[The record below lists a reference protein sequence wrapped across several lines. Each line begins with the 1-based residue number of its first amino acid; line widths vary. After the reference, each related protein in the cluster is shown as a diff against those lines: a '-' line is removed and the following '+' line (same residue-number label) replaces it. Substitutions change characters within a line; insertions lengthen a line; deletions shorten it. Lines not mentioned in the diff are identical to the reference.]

1 MVVRNVVEIDEGLC
15 NGCGECIPNCAEGAL
30 QIVEGKAR
38 IVKDMYCDGLGACL
52 GHCPQG
58 AISIIK
64 REAEEFDEEAV
75 HEYLARRD
83 SAERHV
89 AEEPVSE
96 LTPTCGCA
104 SGQVQQLKAMI
115 APRESVGGSALSH
128 WPVQLNLVPVKATFF
143 DDADLLVVADCV
155 PVAFPDLHAKLLR
168 GRPIV
173 IGCPKF
179 DDAQGYAEKLGEIL
193 RQNSVRTVTVVHM
206 EVPCC
211 SSMNGIVDYAVQASG
226 KSIPVMRATVS
237 VRGEIY

>member
-1 MVVRNVVEIDEGLC
+1 MVVRNIVKIDEELC

-30 QIVEGKAR
+30 HIVNGKAR
-38 IVKDMYCDGLGACL
+38 IIKDMYCDGLGACL

-58 AISIIK
+58 AINIIQ

-75 HEYLARRD
+75 HELLAQRD
-83 SAERHV
+83 GPEHPMP
-89 AEEPVSE
+89 EYHGSE
-96 LTPTCGCA
+96 VTMACGCA
-104 SGQVQQLKAMI
+104 SSKAQQLQAGVPKEA
-115 APRESVGGSALSH
+115 VGGSALSH
-128 WPVQLNLVPVKATFF
+128 WPVQLKLVPVKAPFF
-143 DDADLLVVADCV
+143 EDADLLVVADCV

-193 RQNSVRTVTVVHM
+193 KQNEVRTVTVVHM

-211 SSMNGIVDYAVQASG
+211 SSMKGIVDYAVRASG
-226 KSIPVMRATVS
+226 KPIPVMSATVS

>member
-1 MVVRNVVEIDEGLC
+1 MVVRNIVEIDEGLC

-30 QIVEGKAR
+30 KIVDSKAR

-52 GHCPQG
+52 GHCPQR
-58 AISIIK
+58 AISIIQ
-64 REAEEFDEEAV
+64 REANEFDEEAV
-75 HEYLARRD
+75 HEFLAQRD
-83 SAERHV
+83 VGERGVDEKPGSEV
-89 AEEPVSE
+89 A
-96 LTPTCGCA
+96 TAWGCA
-104 SGQVQQLKAMI
+104 SGQVQQLEAG
-115 APRESVGGSALSH
+115 APKEAVGGSALSH
-128 WPVQLNLVPVKATFF
+128 WPVQLKLVPVKAPFY

-193 RQNSVRTVTVVHM
+193 RQNSVRTLTVVHM

-211 SSMNGIVDYAVQASG
+211 SSMNGVVDYAVRASG
-226 KSIPVMRATVS
+226 KPIPVMRATVS

>member
-1 MVVRNVVEIDEGLC
+1 MVVRNIVEIDGELC

-30 QIVEGKAR
+30 QIVDGKAR

-52 GHCPQG
+52 GHCHQG
-58 AISIIK
+58 AISIIQ
-64 REAEEFDEEAV
+64 READAFDEEAV
-75 HEYLARRD
+75 HEFLVQRD
-83 SAERHV
+83 AGEHHV
-89 AEEPVSE
+89 AEKSVSE
-96 LTPTCGCA
+96 VAPACGCA
-104 SGQVQQLKAMI
+104 SGQVQQLEAGEPKEAL
-115 APRESVGGSALSH
+115 GGSTLSH
-128 WPVQLNLVPVKATFF
+128 WPVQLKLVPVKAPFF
-143 DDADLLVVADCV
+143 NEADLLVVADCV

-179 DDAQGYAEKLGEIL
+179 DDAQSYAEKLGEIL

-211 SSMNGIVDYAVQASG
+211 SSMNGIVDYAVRVSG

>member
-1 MVVRNVVEIDEGLC
+1 MVVRNIVEINEVLC

-52 GHCPQG
+52 GHCPQD
-58 AISIIK
+58 AISIIQ
-64 REAEEFDEEAV
+64 READEFDEEAV
-75 HEYLARRD
+75 HEFLARRD
-83 SAERHV
+83 ADEHHE
-89 AEEPVSE
+89 AEEQGSE
-96 LTPTCGCA
+96 VAAGFGCT
-104 SGQVQQLKAMI
+104 SGQVQQLEAA
-115 APRESVGGSALSH
+115 APKESVGGSALSH
-128 WPVQLNLVPVKATFF
+128 WPVQLNLVPVKAPFF

-179 DDAQGYAEKLGEIL
+179 DDAQGYAERLGEIL
-193 RQNSVRTVTVVHM
+193 RLNSVRTVTVVHM

-211 SSMNGIVDYAVQASG
+211 SSMKGVVDYAVRASG
-226 KSIPVMRATVS
+226 RPVPVMRATVS

>member
-1 MVVRNVVEIDEGLC
+1 MVVRNIVEIDEGLC
-15 NGCGECIPNCAEGAL
+15 DGCGQCIPNCAEGAL
-30 QIVEGKAR
+30 QIVDGKAR

-52 GHCPQG
+52 GNCPQG
-58 AISIIK
+58 AISIIQ
-64 REAEEFDEEAV
+64 READEFDEGAV
-75 HEYLARRD
+75 HEFLAQRD
-83 SAERHV
+83 ASEHPV
-89 AEEPVSE
+89 A
-96 LTPTCGCA
+96 CGCP
-104 SGQVQQLKAMI
+104 SSQVQQLEAGVLEE
-115 APRESVGGSALSH
+115 AVGGSTLSN
-128 WPVQLNLVPVKATFF
+128 WPVQLKLVPVKASFF
-143 DDADLLVVADCV
+143 EDADLLVVADCV

-193 RQNSVRTVTVVHM
+193 RLNGVRTVTVVHM

-211 SSMNGIVDYAVQASG
+211 SSLNGIVDYAVRASG

>member
-1 MVVRNVVEIDEGLC
+1 MVVRNIVKIDDELC

-30 QIVEGKAR
+30 QIVDGKAR

-58 AISIIK
+58 VISIIQ
-64 REAEEFDEEAV
+64 READEFDEGAV
-75 HEYLARRD
+75 HEFLAQRD
-83 SAERHV
+83 ASEHTV
-89 AEEPVSE
+89 AEQHGSGV
-96 LTPTCGCA
+96 TVACGCP
-104 SGQVQQLKAMI
+104 SSQVQQLEAGV
-115 APRESVGGSALSH
+115 AEEAVGGSALVN
-128 WPVQLNLVPVKATFF
+128 WPVQLNLVPVKAPFF
-143 DDADLLVVADCV
+143 EDADLLVVADCV

-193 RQNSVRTVTVVHM
+193 RLNGVRTVTVVHM

-211 SSMNGIVDYAVQASG
+211 SSLNGVVDYAVRASG
-226 KSIPVMRATVS
+226 KPIPVIRATVS

>member
-1 MVVRNVVEIDEGLC
+1 MVLRNIVEIDEGLC

-30 QIVEGKAR
+30 QIVDGKAR

-58 AISIIK
+58 AISILQ
-64 REAEEFDEEAV
+64 READEFDEEAV
-75 HEYLARRD
+75 HEYLAYRD
-83 SAERHV
+83 ASVLSATEG
-89 AEEPVSE
+89 PGSG
-96 LTPTCGCA
+96 TTKTSGCP
-104 SGQVQQLKAMI
+104 SSQVQQLEAEVPKEA
-115 APRESVGGSALSH
+115 VGGSALSH
-128 WPVQLNLVPVKATFF
+128 WPVQLNLVPVKAPFF
-143 DDADLLVVADCV
+143 EDADLLVVADCV
-155 PVAFPDLHAKLLR
+155 PVAFPDLHTRLLR

-179 DDAQGYAEKLGEIL
+179 DDAQGYADKLGEIL

-211 SSMNGIVDYAVQASG
+211 SSMNGIVDYAVRASG

-237 VRGEIY
+237 VGEKIY

>member
-1 MVVRNVVEIDEGLC
+1 MVLRNIVEIDEGLC

-30 QIVEGKAR
+30 QIVDGKAR
-38 IVKDMYCDGLGACL
+38 IVKDIYCDGLGACL

-58 AISIIK
+58 AIRIIQ

-75 HEYLARRD
+75 HEFLAQRD
-83 SAERHV
+83 TLEHPV
-89 AEEPVSE
+89 AEKDGPEMAAAY
-96 LTPTCGCA
+96 GCA
-104 SGQVQQLKAMI
+104 SGQVQQLEAG
-115 APRESVGGSALSH
+115 APKEVEGGSGLSH
-128 WPVQLNLVPVKATFF
+128 WPVQLKLVPVKAPFF

-211 SSMNGIVDYAVQASG
+211 SSMNGIVDYAVRASG

>member
-1 MVVRNVVEIDEGLC
+1 MVVRNIVEIDEGLC
-15 NGCGECIPNCAEGAL
+15 DGCGQCIPNCAEGTL
-30 QIVEGKAR
+30 QIVDGKAR

-52 GHCPQG
+52 GNCPQG
-58 AISIIK
+58 AISIIQ
-64 REAEEFDEEAV
+64 READEFDEGAV
-75 HEYLARRD
+75 HEFLAQRD
-83 SAERHV
+83 ASEHAV
-89 AEEPVSE
+89 A
-96 LTPTCGCA
+96 CGCP
-104 SGQVQQLKAMI
+104 SSQVQQLEAGVPEE
-115 APRESVGGSALSH
+115 AVEGSTLSN
-128 WPVQLNLVPVKATFF
+128 WPVQLKLVPVKAPFF
-143 DDADLLVVADCV
+143 EDADLLVVADCV

-193 RQNSVRTVTVVHM
+193 RLNGVRTVTVVHM

-211 SSMNGIVDYAVQASG
+211 SSMNGIVDYAVRASG